1 MAYLTYLK
9 ELKKERNLSSSD
21 IAEISNI
28 PAATVSR
35 ILSGTTPN
43 PTFETISAITLA
55 MGGSLDKMVGIRSLD
70 ETPLKPQVE
79 TTLVAYADLLN
90 EKDAR
95 IKEKEES
102 IRQLKQELRT
112 ATKWKTALALTVFI
126 LLVAVIAF
134 LVVDITNG
142 HFGYF
147 RY

>member
-1 MAYLTYLK
+1 MGYLNYLR
-9 ELKKERNLSSSD
+9 ELKQTRNLSSAE
-21 IAEISNI
+21 IAELSKI

-43 PTFETISAITLA
+43 PTFETISAIAIAL
-55 MGGSLDKMVGIRSLD
+55 GGSLDEMTGLRSKD
-70 ETPLKPQVE
+70 ETPIKPQVE
-79 TTLVAYADLLN
+79 QTIGAYADMLS

-95 IKEKEES
+95 LQEKEEIIKVLKDD
-102 IRQLKQELRT
+102 IRVERKEKYVLS
-112 ATKWKTALALTVFI
+112 AV
-126 LLVAVIAF
+126 LLGIIGMIVVF